1 MGPRPYRHRYS
12 YQSMAE
18 SLMTLREKLDQ
29 ERKQIIKD
37 DEIDSE
43 ITEDMLLELYN
54 AIKNSDVEETVW
66 RKVVFLYKNHY
77 QNK

>member
-1 MGPRPYRHRYS
+1 
-12 YQSMAE
+12 
-18 SLMTLREKLDQ
+18 MTLREKLDQ